1 MALVVK
7 NPPPSAGDRG
17 DTGLIP
23 GSGRSPEG
31 GQGNPLQY
39 FHLENS
45 MDRWSWWATVH
56 GSQRVGCDWSDWARI
71 YGKKLQYFHLEN
83 SMDRGSWWATV
94 HESQSDMTEV
104 TEHAYV
110 ERTYFPGE
118 GKTLPAPP
126 GPLFCS
132 LSTSYK
138 TPPATGFHKVNSSE
152 WEWELRLQTELI
164 SNHSSH
170 LSVGC
175 SWENYMIAL
184 CFHFP
189 LRKMALMISNLQ
201 CYWRSK

>member
-17 DTGLIP
+17 DTGSIP

-31 GQGNPLQY
+31 GQGNP
-39 FHLENS
+39 
-45 MDRWSWWATVH
+45 
-56 GSQRVGCDWSDWARI
+56 
-71 YGKKLQYFHLEN
+71 LQYFHLEN

-104 TEHAYV
+104 TEHSYV

-138 TPPATGFHKVNSSE
+138 PPPAMGFHKVNSSE

-164 SNHSSH
+164 LNHSSH

-175 SWENYMIAL
+175 SWENCMIAL
-184 CFHFP
+184 SSTSP
-189 LRKMALMISNLQ
+189 SVKWL
-201 CYWRSK
+201 